1 MDSYSNTI
9 LLKYKV
15 NIMLNIYLVLYW
27 VLMSIAAVISTW
39 GTFVTLPYEHL
50 GQWDAIKMALP
61 FAWVDWVFLTL
72 AIYIGSLHKLAT
84 PLQMKFGITMLKFF
98 LIMLFTKYYL
108 HSEISRSDVVG
119 FVIVFIAYGLN
130 VTGTV
135 SKYLGIPV
143 EKHDDKK
150 SEEKPSTSTTTATT
164 TTPAPA
170 PKEPEKK

>member
-1 MDSYSNTI
+1 MI
-9 LLKYKV
+9 
-15 NIMLNIYLVLYW
+15 
-27 VLMSIAAVISTW
+27 IAAIISTW
-39 GTFVTLPYEHL
+39 GTFVSLPYEHL
-50 GQWDAIKMALP
+50 GQWEAIKMALP
-61 FAWVDWVFLTL
+61 FAWVDWIFLTL
-72 AIYIGSLHKLAT
+72 AIYIGNLHSLAT

-143 EKHDDKK
+143 VKHEKKT
-150 SEEKPSTSTTTATT
+150 EEKKPSEPT
-164 TTPAPA
+164 TTPTTET

>member
-1 MDSYSNTI
+1 
-9 LLKYKV
+9 
-15 NIMLNIYLVLYW
+15 MLNVYVVLYW
-27 VLMSIAAVISTW
+27 SFMIIAAIISTW

-61 FAWVDWVFLTL
+61 FAWVDWIFLTL
-72 AIYIGSLHKLAT
+72 AIYIGNKQNLAT

-130 VTGTV
+130 VTGIV

-143 EKHDDKK
+143 EKPTDKV
-150 SEEKPSTSTTTATT
+150 EEKPATATPTTTTATET
-164 TTPAPA
+164 TS
-170 PKEPEKK
+170 ESDKKQN

>member
-1 MDSYSNTI
+1 
-9 LLKYKV
+9 
-15 NIMLNIYLVLYW
+15 MLNIYLVLYW
-27 VLMSIAAVISTW
+27 GFMIMAAIISTW

-61 FAWVDWVFLTL
+61 FAWVDWIFLTL
-72 AIYIGSLHKLAT
+72 AIYIGNQHSLAT

-130 VTGTV
+130 VTGIV
-135 SKYLGIPV
+135 SKYLGISV
-143 EKHDDKK
+143 EKPDAKA
-150 SEEKPSTSTTTATT
+150 EEKPTTPATATT
-164 TTPAPA
+164 TTTTTPN
-170 PKEPEKK
+170 EPDKKQN

>member
-1 MDSYSNTI
+1 MI
-9 LLKYKV
+9 
-15 NIMLNIYLVLYW
+15 
-27 VLMSIAAVISTW
+27 IAAIISTW
-39 GTFVTLPYEHL
+39 GTFVTLPFEHL
-50 GQWDAIKMALP
+50 GQWEAIKMALP

-72 AIYIGSLHKLAT
+72 AIYIGNLHSLAT

-119 FVIVFIAYGLN
+119 FIIVFIAYGLN

-143 EKHDDKK
+143 AKV
-150 SEEKPSTSTTTATT
+150 EEKSDAKTETTATT
-164 TTPAPA
+164 EEKPTTTTPIVQ
-170 PKEPEKK
+170 KEPEKQN

>member
-1 MDSYSNTI
+1 M
-9 LLKYKV
+9 V
-15 NIMLNIYLVLYW
+15 
-27 VLMSIAAVISTW
+27 IAAIISTW

-72 AIYIGSLHKLAT
+72 AIYIGNQHSLAT

-143 EKHDDKK
+143 AKKDDAKAEEKKDDAK
-150 SEEKPSTSTTTATT
+150 SETTTTATT
-164 TTPAPA
+164 PVQ
-170 PKEPEKK
+170 KEPEKK

>member
-1 MDSYSNTI
+1 
-9 LLKYKV
+9 
-15 NIMLNIYLVLYW
+15 MLNVYVVLYW
-27 VLMSIAAVISTW
+27 SFMIIAAIISTW

-50 GQWDAIKMALP
+50 GQWEAIKMALP
-61 FAWVDWVFLTL
+61 FAWVDWIFLTL
-72 AIYIGSLHKLAT
+72 AIYIGNKQNLAT

-130 VTGTV
+130 VTGIV

-143 EKHDDKK
+143 EKPTDKV
-150 SEEKPSTSTTTATT
+150 EEKPATATPTTTTATET
-164 TTPAPA
+164 TS
-170 PKEPEKK
+170 ESDKKQN

>member
-1 MDSYSNTI
+1 
-9 LLKYKV
+9 
-15 NIMLNIYLVLYW
+15 MLNIYLVLYW
-27 VLMSIAAVISTW
+27 SFMIIAAIISTW
-39 GTFVTLPYEHL
+39 GTFVSLPYEHL

-61 FAWVDWVFLTL
+61 FAWVDWIFLTL
-72 AIYIGSLHKLAT
+72 AIYIGNLHSLAT

-150 SEEKPSTSTTTATT
+150 GEEKPTATATTTTTATT
-164 TTPAPA
+164 DEAKTTTTTAPPTE

>member
-1 MDSYSNTI
+1 M
-9 LLKYKV
+9 
-15 NIMLNIYLVLYW
+15 LYW
-27 VLMSIAAVISTW
+27 VLMIIAAIISTW
-39 GTFVTLPYEHL
+39 GTFVTLPFEHL
-50 GQWDAIKMALP
+50 GQWEAIKMALP

-72 AIYIGSLHKLAT
+72 AIYIGNLHSLAT

-119 FVIVFIAYGLN
+119 FIIVFIAYGLN

-143 EKHDDKK
+143 AKV
-150 SEEKPSTSTTTATT
+150 EEKSDAKTETTATT
-164 TTPAPA
+164 EEKPTTTTPIVQ
-170 PKEPEKK
+170 KEPEKQN

>member
-1 MDSYSNTI
+1 M
-9 LLKYKV
+9 
-15 NIMLNIYLVLYW
+15 LYW
-27 VLMSIAAVISTW
+27 VLMIIAAIISTW
-39 GTFVTLPYEHL
+39 GTFVTLPFEHL
-50 GQWDAIKMALP
+50 GQWEAIKMALP

-72 AIYIGSLHKLAT
+72 AIYIGNLHSLAT

-143 EKHDDKK
+143 AKV
-150 SEEKPSTSTTTATT
+150 EEKSDAKTETTATT
-164 TTPAPA
+164 ATTATKATPTAQ
-170 PKEPEKK
+170 KEPEKK

>member
-1 MDSYSNTI
+1 
-9 LLKYKV
+9 
-15 NIMLNIYLVLYW
+15 VLYW
-27 VLMSIAAVISTW
+27 VFMVIAAIISTW

-50 GQWDAIKMALP
+50 GQWEAIKMALP

-72 AIYIGSLHKLAT
+72 AIYIGNQHSLAT

-143 EKHDDKK
+143 AKKDDAKK
-150 SEEKPSTSTTTATT
+150 DETKAEEKKDDAKAETTTTTATT
-164 TTPAPA
+164 TPATATTTTTPVQ
-170 PKEPEKK
+170 KEQEKK

>member
-1 MDSYSNTI
+1 
-9 LLKYKV
+9 
-15 NIMLNIYLVLYW
+15 MLNVYLVLYW
-27 VLMSIAAVISTW
+27 VFMVIAAIISTW

-50 GQWDAIKMALP
+50 GQWEAIKMALP

-72 AIYIGSLHKLAT
+72 AIYIGNQHSLAT

-130 VTGTV
+130 VTGIV

-143 EKHDDKK
+143 TKNETKNETKDETKDDAKDDAK
-150 SEEKPSTSTTTATT
+150 SETTTT
-164 TTPAPA
+164 TTPQ
-170 PKEPEKK
+170 KEPEKK

>member
-1 MDSYSNTI
+1 
-9 LLKYKV
+9 
-15 NIMLNIYLVLYW
+15 VLYW

-50 GQWDAIKMALP
+50 GQWEAIKMALP

-108 HSEISRSDVVG
+108 HSKISRSDVVG

-143 EKHDDKK
+143 EKHDETP
-150 SEEKPSTSTTTATT
+150 EEKPATTATT
-164 TTPAPA
+164 ATTATPTE

>member
-1 MDSYSNTI
+1 MI
-9 LLKYKV
+9 
-15 NIMLNIYLVLYW
+15 
-27 VLMSIAAVISTW
+27 IAAIISTW
-39 GTFVTLPYEHL
+39 GTFVTLQFEHL
-50 GQWDAIKMALP
+50 GQWEAIKMALP

-72 AIYIGSLHKLAT
+72 AIYIGNLHSLAT

-119 FVIVFIAYGLN
+119 FIIVFIAYGLN

-143 EKHDDKK
+143 AKV
-150 SEEKPSTSTTTATT
+150 EEKSDAKTETTATT
-164 TTPAPA
+164 EEKPTTTTPIVQ
-170 PKEPEKK
+170 KEPEKQN

>member
-1 MDSYSNTI
+1 MI
-9 LLKYKV
+9 
-15 NIMLNIYLVLYW
+15 
-27 VLMSIAAVISTW
+27 IAAIISTW

-50 GQWDAIKMALP
+50 GQWEAIKMALP

-72 AIYIGSLHKLAT
+72 AIYIGNKQNLAT

-130 VTGTV
+130 VTGIV

-143 EKHDDKK
+143 EKPTDKV
-150 SEEKPSTSTTTATT
+150 EEKPATATPTTTTATET
-164 TTPAPA
+164 TS
-170 PKEPEKK
+170 ESDKKQN

>member
-1 MDSYSNTI
+1 
-9 LLKYKV
+9 
-15 NIMLNIYLVLYW
+15 MLNIYLALYW
-27 VLMSIAAVISTW
+27 VLMIIAAIISTW
-39 GTFVTLPYEHL
+39 GTFVSLPYEHL
-50 GQWDAIKMALP
+50 GQWEAIKMALP
-61 FAWVDWVFLTL
+61 FAWVDWIFLTL
-72 AIYIGSLHKLAT
+72 AIYIGNLHSLAT

-108 HSEISRSDVVG
+108 HSKISRSDVVG

-143 EKHDDKK
+143 VKHDEKP
-150 SEEKPSTSTTTATT
+150 EEKKASEPT
-164 TTPAPA
+164 TTPTTET

>member
-1 MDSYSNTI
+1 
-9 LLKYKV
+9 
-15 NIMLNIYLVLYW
+15 VLYW
-27 VLMSIAAVISTW
+27 SFMIIAAIISTW

-61 FAWVDWVFLTL
+61 FAWVDWIFLTL
-72 AIYIGSLHKLAT
+72 AIYIGNLHSLAT

-130 VTGTV
+130 VTGTI

-150 SEEKPSTSTTTATT
+150 EEKPTTAATTTTNEAKPVPTATATTATT
-164 TTPAPA
+164 E